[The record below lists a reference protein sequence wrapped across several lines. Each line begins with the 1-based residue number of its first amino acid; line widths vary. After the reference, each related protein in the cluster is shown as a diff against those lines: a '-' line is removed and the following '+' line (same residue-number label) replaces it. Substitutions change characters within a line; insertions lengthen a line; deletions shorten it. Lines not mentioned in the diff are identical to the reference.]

1 MKRIIRKI
9 RIFFVTAFANREYN
23 KAVKKADELA
33 RRHLTNYYV
42 AIKFEGKGLYIINRK
57 GFRHIKREINTDAI
71 WQGLGPINHDTML
84 ELKHGCF
91 YHTKLYGREKELR
104 RLAYI
109 EYVLDLAGIKKEA

>member
-23 KAVKKADELA
+23 KAVKKANELA
-33 RRHLTNYYV
+33 NKHFTPFYV

-57 GFRHIKREINTDAI
+57 GFRHIKRQINTAAI
-71 WQGLGPINHDTML
+71 WQGLGPINKDTMND
-84 ELKHGCF
+84 LKLGCF
-91 YHTKLYGREKELR
+91 YHTNLRPREKELR

-109 EYVLDLAGIKKEA
+109 NYVLDLAGIKKEA